1 MLMSHLMNWSDKL
14 SSKYWEKL
22 KRNMTLLKTM
32 MKITLDM
39 MKLVKI
45 QTKKNKQILLVAQL
59 ATELLVSF

>member
-14 SSKYWEKL
+14 SSTYWEKL